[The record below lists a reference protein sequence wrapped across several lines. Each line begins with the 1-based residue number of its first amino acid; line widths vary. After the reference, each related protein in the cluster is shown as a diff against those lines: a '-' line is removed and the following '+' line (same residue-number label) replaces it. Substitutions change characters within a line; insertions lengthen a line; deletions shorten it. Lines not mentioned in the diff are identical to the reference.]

1 MPLGRSRLE
10 ERDLREVS
18 AYSALRPELA
28 REDAYSQRPEYSKRN
43 H

>member
-1 MPLGRSRLE
+1 VADHRLK

-18 AYSALRPELA
+18 AYSTLRRELA
-28 REDAYSQRPEYSKRN
+28 QEAAYSQRPEYSIRN

>member
-1 MPLGRSRLE
+1 MPEGRSRLE

-18 AYSALRPELA
+18 AYSTLRPELA
-28 REDAYSQRPEYSKRN
+28 QEAAYSQRPEYSTRY